1 MLELIKAGNW
11 VTVRRELQGP
21 ETGGTILIEDDV
33 LHVPD
38 NDNEITEISRSQ
50 ILLLCILPYLMYAS
64 L

>member
-38 NDNEITEISRSQ
+38 NDNDNEITEIR
-50 ILLLCILPYLMYAS
+50 Y
-64 L
+64 